1 MGEGRNTRSGPIF
14 PLPLGGEGGP
24 QPASSSAGAGRVRGS
39 FGLQNWRNQGRPLR
53 PPLGDHNAGPYM
65 RQQMKRLIVNADDF
79 GLTDGVNQAI
89 IDAHQVGMLSST
101 TLLAN
106 GEAFEAAVALA
117 RQAPRLGVG
126 IHLNLTEGK
135 PVAAASLVPSL
146 INSRGVFARKPVG
159 LWRATL
165 AGRVRA
171 AEIERELHAQM
182 EKVLAARLVP
192 THLDSH
198 KHVHALP
205 AVGKMSLK
213 LARQYG
219 IRAIRCV
226 AETWPATGYLLGRF
240 PRAQARILRQ
250 RLGSLA
256 LSALSRS
263 WRRGLQQADVA
274 CAEHF
279 YGVTP
284 TGFLD
289 EGLLREILRHLPEG
303 TSELMCHPG
312 FVDQALRQTPT
323 RLLEQREKEYQAL
336 TRPDTRLLANEL
348 GIELINYGDIA
359 NDFHCRAV
367 VQ

>member
-1 MGEGRNTRSGPIF
+1 
-14 PLPLGGEGGP
+14 
-24 QPASSSAGAGRVRGS
+24 
-39 FGLQNWRNQGRPLR
+39 
-53 PPLGDHNAGPYM
+53 
-65 RQQMKRLIVNADDF
+65 MKRLIVNADDF

-89 IDAHQVGMLSST
+89 IDAHHDGLLSST

-106 GEAFEAAVALA
+106 GEAFAAAAALS

-135 PVAAASLVPSL
+135 PVAPASSVPTL
-146 INSRGVFARKPVG
+146 INGRGVFARKPAG
-159 LWRATL
+159 LWQAML
-165 AGRVRA
+165 LGRVRA
-171 AEIERELHAQM
+171 VEIERELHAQV
-182 EKVLAARLVP
+182 EKVLAARIVP

-205 AVGKMSLK
+205 ALGKMSLK

-219 IRAIRCV
+219 IKAIRSV
-226 AETWPATGYLLGRF
+226 AEAWPALGYLLGRF
-240 PRAQARILRQ
+240 PRAKATILRQ
-250 RLGSLA
+250 RFNSLA
-256 LSALSRS
+256 LSLLYRG
-263 WRRGLQQADVA
+263 WRGRLPQAGVA

-279 YGVTP
+279 YGVTA

-289 EGLLREILRHLPEG
+289 EELLREILRRVPDG

-312 FVDQALRQTPT
+312 FVDEALRQTPT

-336 TRPDTRLLANEL
+336 TRPGVKLLAKDL
-348 GIELINYGDIA
+348 GIQIINYGDLA
-359 NDFHCRAV
+359 NDLHCRAF